1 MLPLALVFRV
11 FLGSLAADDDVGFG
25 GAPAVEKDDLDGD
38 VDHAE
43 ATGAVDDAPTARPGD
58 FVTGAASRTLA
69 AFPEPKVEDVA
80 LVKTPLELELERARL
95 DPAQHPLLALR
106 VEVARARQAFEQ
118 GRKNGLY
125 SLKEEEA
132 TLRDVEAIL
141 VDVERIALHRMNVCM
156 TRQGKNVVVKNYRM
170 TPAGPVRL
178 STPELL
184 AQASPV
190 DPDGCGRIFLID
202 DALVQRVRRAHA
214 LRRELSTRRFG
225 FHDMAERRALEA
237 EQAALQKELA
247 KEDLPI
253 ISLPGALDPHQRRSL
268 IE

>member
-1 MLPLALVFRV
+1 MPALVLILTI
-11 FLGSLAADDDVGFG
+11 LGTIAADDDVGFG
-25 GAPAVEKDDLDGD
+25 GAPDASEAAVP
-38 VDHAE
+38 A
-43 ATGAVDDAPTARPGD
+43 AVDDVEKVPATRPGD
-58 FVTGAASRTLA
+58 FVTGARSPTLA
-69 AFPEPKVEDVA
+69 AFPDPKQADVA
-80 LVKTPLELELERARL
+80 PTKTALELELERARL

-125 SLKEEEA
+125 SLKDEEA
-132 TLRDVEAIL
+132 ALRDVEAIL

-156 TRQGKNVVVKNYRM
+156 TRQGRSVVVKNFRM
-170 TPAGPVRL
+170 TPAGPIRL
-178 STPELL
+178 STQELL

-190 DPDGCGRIFLID
+190 DPDGCGRIFLVD

-214 LRRELSTRRFG
+214 LQHELSTRRFG
-225 FHDMAERRALEA
+225 FHDMAERRALES

-253 ISLPGALDPHQRRSL
+253 ISLPGALDPHQPR
-268 IE
+268 

>member
-1 MLPLALVFRV
+1 MLPLAFAVII
-11 FLGSLAADDDVGFG
+11 AAHVSDDDVGFG
-25 GAPAVEKDDLDGD
+25 GAPAPAVD
-38 VDHAE
+38 VTE
-43 ATGAVDDAPTARPGD
+43 EPGEEAVDDDSAPATRPGD
-58 FVTGAASRTLA
+58 FVTGAGSRTLA
-69 AFPEPKVEDVA
+69 AFPEPKAEDVA
-80 LVKTPLELELERARL
+80 PTTTPLELELERARL

-125 SLKEEEA
+125 SLKDEEA

-156 TRQGKNVVVKNYRM
+156 TRQGKNVVVKNFRM
-170 TPAGPVRL
+170 TPAGPIRL

-190 DPDGCGRIFLID
+190 DPDGCGRIFLVD
-202 DALVQRVRRAHA
+202 EALVARVRRAHA
-214 LRRELSTRRFG
+214 LQRELATRRFG

-253 ISLPGALDPHQRRSL
+253 ISLPGALDPHQPR
-268 IE
+268 